1 MGDGAA
7 RTGSPG
13 LQTNKETG
21 PFGHLGNLESWDNKA
36 IHHVCC
42 PHPWPALVSSVHPG
56 SAAAGIVITKCD
68 GVTSVASQAGVVLS
82 ANCAQMDSDKVR
94 ISHFWSTII

>member
-1 MGDGAA
+1 MAVAGLCPGVPGNTLHVVNTAQTHGADDGEFDQSGQMGDGAA

-42 PHPWPALVSSVHPG
+42 PHPCPALVSTPG
-56 SAAAGIVITKCD
+56 LLLLG
-68 GVTSVASQAGVVLS
+68 LS
-82 ANCAQMDSDKVR
+82 
-94 ISHFWSTII
+94 

>member
-1 MGDGAA
+1 MGDGA
-7 RTGSPG
+7 PG

-36 IHHVCC
+36 IHHAAA
-42 PHPWPALVSSVHPG
+42 PIPAQLGRVHPG

-68 GVTSVASQAGVVLS
+68 ECWPASAGVVLS
-82 ANCAQMDSDKVR
+82 ANCAQMDTDKVR
-94 ISHFWSTII
+94 ISHVWSTFL